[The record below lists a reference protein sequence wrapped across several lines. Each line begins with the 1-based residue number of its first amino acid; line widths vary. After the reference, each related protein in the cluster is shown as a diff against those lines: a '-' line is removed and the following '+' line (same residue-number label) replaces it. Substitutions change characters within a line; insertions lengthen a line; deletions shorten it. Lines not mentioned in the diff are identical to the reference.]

1 MTRILVAAVIGL
13 FAVSC
18 AMAGDYRPGRTIN
31 LNRPGV
37 LEALQ
42 QDNPAHYQKI
52 QEIMAGLFRRPQS
65 EVPRWIQTRYNA
77 RDVSYSLGLLTS
89 DPPKR
94 RLSFA
99 LDDTRYRAVV
109 TLTHVKAEIIP
120 AE

>member
-1 MTRILVAAVIGL
+1 MTQTFVAAVIGL

-18 AMAGDYRPGRTIN
+18 AMAGDYRPGRNIN

-37 LEALQ
+37 LGALQ
-42 QDNPAHYQKI
+42 YNNPAHYQKI
-52 QEIMAGLFRRPQS
+52 QEIIAGLFRHPQS
-65 EVPRWIQTRYNA
+65 EVPRWIKTSYNG
-77 RDVSYSLGLLTS
+77 RDVSYSLYLLTS
-89 DPPKR
+89 YPPKR

-99 LDDTRYRAVV
+99 LDDARYRAVV